1 MGDTRDL
8 GFVSWN
14 DEFGTLEDM
23 TGIPF
28 KRACIS
34 ENSEYKKT
42 ISEINEKTKQEW
54 LDTYSSVKVNET
66 IYHTFHWNKYE
77 ISVGGR
83 KLHIEINGKG
93 KHVKMQ
99 DLMAYGTT
107 KNLLWIIKDSTEGGE
122 NLDLTI
128 YNKDLEVLTKISDVG
143 DTAKSNDSHIYFVK
157 AQDIFWFNEV
167 CVIDEH
173 LSQHIIYKETKKNYL
188 VEISKPNNQDD
199 CIYFIRR
206 SAIYQDLALINRNEI
221 TWLAKGYGRKKLI
234 NKQTIAFDVHF
245 EINEEIVSYP
255 KGWYL
260 SNCFSKSGK
269 LYFILTKDNKECA
282 YIYEGAKWTTL
293 IEPFIGE
300 ISFISDSDCFIKGY
314 PNKPDEIY
322 TLKDDRLVLD
332 KKTIGSEFKVLH
344 DGINPVPWFMVS
356 KSNSVKGAII
366 VGYGSYGINM
376 RKHQIKIWEAW
387 ALRGYAVVSVCVRG
401 GSENGDKWWDEGRT
415 SARKQ
420 NSVDD
425 FVATVNYI
433 QTKYG
438 FNRSNTVIFGRS
450 AGGYLVTSA
459 SYQLL
464 DKVGVVYAAKPYTD
478 LLRTVT
484 SKKELQAI
492 IETDEFGYA
501 LTDPVQFYEALKI
514 SPYENVP
521 KNPSIQPAY
530 LLTTGTNDPEVPSYM
545 PVKYAKRLRMN
556 KFKNVVCRI
565 QNNEGHF
572 TSKTAESAEALDG
585 AICESFL
592 DYTGKLMTIG

>member
-1 MGDTRDL
+1 MGDVRDL
-8 GFVSWN
+8 GFVVWN
-14 DEFGTLEDM
+14 DEFGALEDM
-23 TGIPF
+23 TGTPF
-28 KRACIS
+28 KRACAS
-34 ENSEYKKT
+34 ENIQYKNT

-54 LDTYSSVKVNET
+54 LDIYDSINANET
-66 IYHTFHWNKYE
+66 IYHSFSWNKYE

-83 KLHIEINGKG
+83 KLHIEISGKG
-93 KHVKMQ
+93 KHVKMP

-107 KNLLWIIKDSTEGGE
+107 KNLLWVIKDSTEGGE
-122 NLDLTI
+122 NLDLII
-128 YNKDLEVLTKISDVG
+128 YNKNLDIIAKIKEVG
-143 DTAKSNDSHIYFVK
+143 DTAKSNDNLIYFVK
-157 AQDIFWFNEV
+157 AQDTFWFNEV
-167 CVIDEH
+167 HVIDEQ
-173 LSQHIIYKETKKNYL
+173 LNQHMIYREPKKNYL
-188 VEISKPNNQDD
+188 VEISKPKNQDD
-199 CIYFIRR
+199 CIYFIRK
-206 SAIYQDLALINRNEI
+206 SAIYQDLALINNNGI
-221 TWLAKGYGRKKLI
+221 TWLAKGYGRKKLV
-234 NKQTIAFDVHF
+234 NKHTIALDSYFK
-245 EINEEIVSYP
+245 INDENVSYP

-260 SNCFSKSGK
+260 SNCFSNSGK
-269 LYFILTKDNKECA
+269 YYFTLTKDNQEGA
-282 YIYEGAKWTTL
+282 FIYNDAKWTTL
-293 IEPFIGE
+293 IEPFIGD
-300 ISFISDSDCFIKGY
+300 ITLIGDSDYIIKGY

-322 TLKDDRLVLD
+322 TLKDDTLVLD
-332 KKTIGSEFKVLH
+332 KKIDGQEFKIHGGL
-344 DGINPVPWFMVS
+344 NPVPWFMVS
-356 KSNSVKGAII
+356 KSNSVKGVII
-366 VGYGSYGINM
+366 IGYGSYGINM

-401 GSENGDKWWDEGRT
+401 GCENGDKWWDEGRT

-420 NSVDD
+420 NSVND

-450 AGGYLVTSA
+450 AGVYLVTSA
-459 SYQLL
+459 SYKLM

-478 LLRTVT
+478 MLRTVT
-484 SKKELQAI
+484 SKKELQAV

-501 LTDPVQFYEALKI
+501 LTDPVQFYEVLNI

-556 KFKNVVCRI
+556 NFKNVICRI

-592 DYTGKLMTIG
+592 DNVSKHVAIG